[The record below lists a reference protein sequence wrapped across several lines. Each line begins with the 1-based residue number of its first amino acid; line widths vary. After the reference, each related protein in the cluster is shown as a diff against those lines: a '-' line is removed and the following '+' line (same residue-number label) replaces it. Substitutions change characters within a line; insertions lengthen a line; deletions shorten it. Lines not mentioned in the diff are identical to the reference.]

1 MYIPSVFICF
11 GENEYLCRQGHFIL
25 LSSLLLYTKNRKD
38 KGDKMSDILDS
49 GKTPMQTVLKM
60 AVPSIL
66 EQLLVSLA
74 SLIDTA
80 MVGTLGAAATASIG
94 INASTVWLILGFIT
108 AVSVSFMFMV
118 ARKIGEGRIDDAKKA
133 ARESIVFSTLFGA
146 VLAAG
151 VYAVSA
157 KLPIWLGAEGE
168 VIPLADIYMKIVGIS
183 FLFLTITNVLSSV
196 LRSAGNAKI
205 PLAVNTAANVL
216 NIIGNLF
223 LINSQID
230 LNMIGIDVVIKGAGL
245 GVEGAALSTLFSR
258 IFSAVV
264 FIVCMY
270 KVNTPIKL
278 ELKGD
283 YRLTAANM
291 KNMVIIGIPT
301 AMERCSLSI
310 GAIILTAMISTMGT
324 VSIAAHHLTNQI
336 ESILYL
342 PAYGIAFTATTLI
355 GQAIGAG
362 RKDMADKFAWLCVK
376 LNLALILAV
385 CIPIFIFASP
395 IVGVF
400 TPSAEVI
407 ELGKTTL
414 RLAAGF
420 EMFFSTFVVISG
432 ICRGSADVKMPLIVS
447 TVGVW
452 VVRLELAY
460 VFGIMLEG
468 GLIGVWIGI
477 SCDVVFRGVM
487 MLVRLKSKKWMT
499 STFKT
504 A

>member
-1 MYIPSVFICF
+1 
-11 GENEYLCRQGHFIL
+11 
-25 LSSLLLYTKNRKD
+25 
-38 KGDKMSDILDS
+38 MSDILDS
-49 GKTPMQTVLKM
+49 GKTPMHTVLKL
-60 AVPSIL
+60 AVPSIM
-66 EQLLVSLA
+66 EQLLMSLA

-80 MVGTLGAAATASIG
+80 MVGTLGEAATASIG

-108 AVSVSFMFMV
+108 AVSVSFMFIV
-118 ARKIGEGRIDDAKKA
+118 ARKIGEGRLDEARGA
-133 ARESIVFSTLFGA
+133 ARESIVFSALFGA

-157 KLPIWLGAEGE
+157 KLPLWLGAEGE

-183 FLFLTITNVLSSV
+183 FLFLTVTNVLSSV
-196 LRSAGNAKI
+196 LRSAGNARV

-223 LINSQID
+223 LINSRID
-230 LNMIGIDVVIKGAGL
+230 LGFLGIDTIIRGAGL

-264 FIVCMY
+264 FILCMY

-278 ELKGD
+278 SLRGD
-283 YRLTAANM
+283 YRLKARTM
-291 KNMVIIGIPT
+291 RSMVIIGIPT
-301 AMERCSLSI
+301 AMERCSLSV

-342 PAYGIAFTATTLI
+342 PAYGIAYTATTLI

-376 LNLALILAV
+376 LNTLLILAV
-385 CIPIFIFASP
+385 CIPIFIFSAP
-395 IVGVF
+395 IVGIF
-400 TPSAEVI
+400 TPSAEVV
-407 ELGKTTL
+407 ELGRSTL

-420 EMFFSTFVVISG
+420 EVFFSTFVVISG
-432 ICRGSADVKMPLIVS
+432 ICRGSADVKMPLLVS

-452 VVRLELAY
+452 GVRLELAWLL
-460 VFGIMLEG
+460 GIFMGG
-468 GLIGVWIGI
+468 GLIGVWAAI
-477 SCDVVFRGVM
+477 SMDVVWRGVM
-487 MLVRLKSKKWMT
+487 MLVRLKSKKWMSGT
-499 STFKT
+499 LGTV
-504 A
+504 